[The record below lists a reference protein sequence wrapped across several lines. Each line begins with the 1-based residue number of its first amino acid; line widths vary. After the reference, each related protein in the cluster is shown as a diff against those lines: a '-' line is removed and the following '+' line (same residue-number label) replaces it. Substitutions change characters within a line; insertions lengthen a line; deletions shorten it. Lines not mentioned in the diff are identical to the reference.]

1 MLLKMIPRPTF
12 TLVTALAVL
21 IIGYIIRHL
30 LFNILHKW
38 AKKTESKL
46 DDIILNATGRASIF
60 WIVLLAIYMT
70 VRTMDLEL
78 RTSLLFEKGLI
89 SLLIFSVSLVIAKI
103 VGDFIE
109 SYGERFEGI
118 MPITTL
124 TRNISRWVIIII
136 GLLIILNMLDISITP
151 ILTALGVGGLAVA
164 LGLQDTLS
172 NLFAGIYITIS
183 KQIRVGDYIKLDTGD
198 EGYVVDIGWRATRI
212 RTLPNNLV
220 IIPNAKLSQSII
232 TNYYLPEK
240 RMSLLIPI
248 SVSYESDPE
257 RIERILIDEA
267 KKATKEIPGMVEESE
282 PFVRFIPG
290 FGDFSLNFTLI
301 CQVKEFVDQY
311 YVQHEMR
318 KRIFRR
324 FKEEGIEIP
333 FPIRTVYLRSDSM
346 SEK

>member
-1 MLLKMIPRPTF
+1 MLLKIIPSPTF
-12 TLVTALAVL
+12 TFVTAFAVL
-21 IIGYIIRHL
+21 LIGYIIRHL

-46 DDIILNATGRASIF
+46 DDIIINATGRASIF

-70 VRTMDLEL
+70 VRTMDLGL
-78 RTSLLFEKGLI
+78 RTSLLVEKGLI
-89 SLLIFSVSLVIAKI
+89 SLLIFSVSLVIARI
-103 VGDFIE
+103 VGDFIK
-109 SYGERFEGI
+109 SYGERFEGV

-151 ILTALGVGGLAVA
+151 ILTAFGVGGLAVA

-172 NLFAGIYITIS
+172 NLFAGIYITVS

-232 TNYYLPEK
+232 TNYHLPEK

-267 KKATKEIPGMVEESE
+267 KKATKEIPGMVEEPE

-301 CQVKEFVDQY
+301 CQIKEFVDQY

-324 FKEEGIEIP
+324 FKEEGVEIP
-333 FPIRTVYLRSDSM
+333 FPIRTVYLRSNSM